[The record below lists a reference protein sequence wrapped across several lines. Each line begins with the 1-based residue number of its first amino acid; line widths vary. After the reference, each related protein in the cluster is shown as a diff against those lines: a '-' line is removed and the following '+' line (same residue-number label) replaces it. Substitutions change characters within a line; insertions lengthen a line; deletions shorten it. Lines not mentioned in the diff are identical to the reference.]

1 MSTTLLIVAAAM
13 VFWFVAMPFFSVFD
27 VPVINGTWVPPLWF
41 GLICLPL
48 GILVFFVALHVLNAW
63 SWVCA
68 RWAEVM
74 FRGPASPAVAPA
86 TATRRP
92 LRAGAGRSGPS
103 AGACAA
109 GRRSAGGS
117 VAGARPDRPRGGMPP
132 AIPLAATPADAP
144 SDDETTS

>member
-1 MSTTLLIVAAAM
+1 M

-74 FRGPASPAVAPA
+74 FRGPASPAVAPLA
-86 TATRRP
+86 PALQYAAP
-92 LRAGAGRSGPS
+92 APAAPVAPVPAQAPVPPAAAAAPVAASPAPGP
-103 AGACAA
+103 G
-109 GRRSAGGS
+109 
-117 VAGARPDRPRGGMPP
+117 RPRGGVCGDPRDGGP
-132 AIPLAATPADAP
+132 RSGDAGGR
-144 SDDETTS
+144 SF

>member
-1 MSTTLLIVAAAM
+1 M

-48 GILVFFVALHVLNAW
+48 GVLVFFVALHVLNAW

-74 FRGPASPAVAPA
+74 FRGPAPRRSRRRRP
-86 TATRRP
+86 RRP
-92 LRAGAGRSGPS
+92 LRRRQRP
-103 AGACAA
+103 C
-109 GRRSAGGS
+109 RRSRRS
-117 VAGARPDRPRGGMPP
+117 PRRRRPSS
-132 AIPLAATPADAP
+132 ATPAPRAGAPRPRAGGRP